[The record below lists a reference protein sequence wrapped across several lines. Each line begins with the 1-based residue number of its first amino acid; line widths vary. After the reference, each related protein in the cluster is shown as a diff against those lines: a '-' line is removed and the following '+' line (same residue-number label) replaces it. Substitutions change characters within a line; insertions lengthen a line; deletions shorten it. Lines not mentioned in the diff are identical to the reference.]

1 MWDHVGSRRPPHSQL
16 QSRLNGYWAT
26 CETWMTLAVWLRG
39 QRCECVGR
47 EIPKHHGPDF
57 SADPTP
63 LPSV

>member
-1 MWDHVGSRRPPHSQL
+1 MWGAEGRRIHSCNPG
-16 QSRLNGYWAT
+16 NGYWAT